1 MEILVSFIAGL
12 IFGITI
18 VLLISRGFEKVLKNN
33 SQELSKTNH
42 EEIFNLLKPFR
53 ERLLEFETKMEQSR
67 IEEAKEISSLETQI
81 KLLAENNSKICQ
93 EANNLT
99 NALKGQS
106 KMQGDWG
113 EFILQRILE
122 VSGLIKRQHYSMQE
136 TFKDDGNKMLRPD
149 VVIYMPNDRHL
160 IIDSKVSL
168 VSYERYF
175 NNQENNDIHLKEFI
189 NSTKEHI
196 KSLKGKFYQD
206 IKEINS
212 PDFVLMFVPL
222 EGAFGLIFEQDS
234 EIIDFAWKNKILLVS
249 PSTLLTTLKTIELFW
264 RHEKQNKNVIEI
276 AEESGRLYDKF
287 ANLLNDLENIRML
300 FDKTADCFE
309 SARKKL
315 EGRGNLINQVEK
327 LKLLG
332 AKNSKDIPEK
342 FQSETETTCY

>member
-12 IFGITI
+12 IFGVAI
-18 VLLISRGFEKVLKNN
+18 VLLISRGFEKTLKNS
-33 SQELSKTNH
+33 SQEISKTNQ
-42 EEIFNLLKPFR
+42 EEIFNLLKPFK
-53 ERLLEFETKMEQSR
+53 ERLLEFETKMDQSR

-81 KLLAENNSKICQ
+81 KLLTENNSKICR

-122 VSGLIKRQHYSMQE
+122 VSGLLEGQHYTLQE
-136 TFKDDGNKMLRPD
+136 TFKDNENKILRPD

-168 VSYERYF
+168 VPYERYF
-175 NNQENNDIHLKEFI
+175 NNEESREIHLKEFM
-189 NSTKEHI
+189 SSVKEHV
-196 KSLKGKFYQD
+196 KSLKSKFYQE
-206 IKEINS
+206 IKELNS
-212 PDFVLMFVPL
+212 PDFVLMFMPT
-222 EGAFGLIFEQDS
+222 EGAFSLVFEQDS
-234 EIIDFAWKNKILLVS
+234 EIIDFAWKNKILIVS

-264 RHEKQNKNVIEI
+264 RHEKQNRNVIEI
-276 AEESGRLYDKF
+276 AEESGKLYDKF
-287 ANLLNDLENIRML
+287 VNLLGDLEHIRIL

-315 EGRGNLINQVEK
+315 DGRGNLISQVEK

-332 AKNSKDIPEK
+332 AKNSKNIPEEFCK
-342 FQSETETTCY
+342 KIEETY